1 MAAMPQSRLTTEIF
15 KPRSNL
21 KPNTPSREIARGPFR
36 SLVIFHPLYTQAI
49 AIGMG
54 AKTPFFSYFASAH
67 VRQHLD
73 IPSTMMMETY

>member
-1 MAAMPQSRLTTEIF
+1 MATMPVSTFTTEIF
-15 KPRSNL
+15 KTRSNL
-21 KPNTPSREIARGPFR
+21 KLNIPSREIARGLFR
-36 SLVIFHPLYTQAI
+36 SLVIFHPFYTQAI

>member
-1 MAAMPQSRLTTEIF
+1 MPQSRLTTETF

-21 KPNTPSREIARGPFR
+21 KPNTPSREIARG
-36 SLVIFHPLYTQAI
+36 SLPKPCDISPLYTQAI

-67 VRQHLD
+67 VR
-73 IPSTMMMETY
+73 